1 MNVKVG
7 DRVQVIHH
15 MSNQGVVQR
24 IYYVT
29 VTANTGPGPLS
40 KAVRIVFESELDGQV
55 YDMLGGNL
63 RVVRE

>member
-15 MSNQGVVQR
+15 MSNQGAVQR
-24 IYYVT
+24 VYYVP

-40 KAVRIVFESELDGQV
+40 KMVRVVFESELDGQV
-55 YDMLGGNL
+55 YDMAGRDL

>member
-24 IYYVT
+24 IYYVP